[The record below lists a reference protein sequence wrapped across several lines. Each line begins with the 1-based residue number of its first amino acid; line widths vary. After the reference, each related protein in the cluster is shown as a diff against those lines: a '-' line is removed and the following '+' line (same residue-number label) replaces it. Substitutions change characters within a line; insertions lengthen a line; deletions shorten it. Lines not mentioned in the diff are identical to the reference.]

1 MLLPTNFS
9 SSPPVLNTKEST
21 DPNSPGRV
29 AAIFFPRLANPAPT
43 FFTALPV
50 PFNMLIITPTAL
62 AMPTANASGTPYF
75 KRARLIFSL
84 VVRPSSRSRLSFCP
98 CSSVTLSCRV
108 SNSLSAAACSSS
120 VRAESFRI
128 SLCSPI
134 CLSKSSMAL
143 VALAKLLLLGAY
155 FP

>member
-21 DPNSPGRV
+21 DPNSPGR
-29 AAIFFPRLANPAPT
+29 ATAIFFPRLANPAPT

-62 AMPTANASGTPYF
+62 AIPTAMASGTPYF

-84 VVRPSSRSRLSFCP
+84 VVKPSSRSRLSFCP

-108 SNSLSAAACSSS
+108 SSSLSAAACSSS

-134 CLSKSSMAL
+134 CLSKSSMPWSRWRSCSSRTA
-143 VALAKLLLLGAY
+143 
-155 FP
+155 